1 MKHEHLTKN
10 HTMKKLTIIG
20 LLVVIVA
27 VCLLLHRQHV
37 ESVARFDSEFRQ
49 QLAGVWL
56 RQEAGMRCTN
66 TVAADGSFV
75 EVSWFIHPDRTNT
88 YQRTG
93 TWIFKDGRLVE
104 TIKSS
109 TNPSE
114 VTPHTNVEQVVRS
127 NAGELVISWQA
138 STNKTVWQRVSP

>member
-1 MKHEHLTKN
+1 MRALFTVIIASLIFGLTAIAEP
-10 HTMKKLTIIG
+10 T
-20 LLVVIVA
+20 
-27 VCLLLHRQHV
+27 
-37 ESVARFDSEFRQ
+37 DSQ
-49 QLAGVWL
+49 KLAGVWL

-75 EVSWFIHPDRTNT
+75 EMSWFSHSDRTNT

-114 VTPHTNVEQVVRS
+114 VTPHTNSERFVYS
-127 NAGELVISWQA
+127 NAGELVIFWQS

>member
-1 MKHEHLTKN
+1 
-10 HTMKKLTIIG
+10 MKKLRLIG
-20 LLVVIVA
+20 LLVA
-27 VCLLLHRQHV
+27 VVTSCPLLYWQHV
-37 ESVARFDSEFRQ
+37 TVARFDSDFRQ

-75 EVSWFIHPDRTNT
+75 ENSWFSHSDRTNT

-93 TWIFKDGRLVE
+93 TWLVKDRHLIE

-109 TNPSE
+109 TNPTE
-114 VTPHTNVEQVVRS
+114 VTPHTGAGRVVHSDAGEFVVR
-127 NAGELVISWQA
+127 WQN
-138 STNKTVWQRVSP
+138 SVETVWQKVIQ